1 MAQPYDGATTL
12 LSEGADAVRTVY
24 HEQFAKMISRFG
36 KKTNR
41 LFKFSKKRIDGNGL
55 DVQVMDRNL
64 YGART
69 GTDINADFH
78 TARAFSAD
86 KYTVTL
92 SETPGSNHFRRVALS
107 LQVSHLDL
115 KRRMNS
121 KASAIDW
128 AEELTSQSM
137 QNIAE
142 HVALRRHLDST
153 AKIAT
158 INGTPK
164 DNANRLFSSCAA
176 AGTAGSGNRFPVDGG
191 SIAGLQAGMV
201 LNIYNGAAIVSAST
215 GENQFQVTDY
225 NPRDKSVGVS
235 TVTSG
240 NLEGN
245 HTTAF
250 TGLADNYDL
259 FLSGEKDANILSLG
273 HWFSTPTASESFF
286 GKDRTQGINRY
297 LLPHVSGPTSNATF
311 SKSHIDD
318 LAIEM
323 GYIEEDP
330 EGGYVALT
338 TPELEQRYRNE
349 IGENVIIQFPTDE
362 GTKKL
367 FANYGFE
374 GSVYRHP
381 TIGRIVLQADPFAPV
396 EKVRFLKIGDWEQ
409 LCAPTTGGENGWE
422 WLPGDINGWYRMAS
436 STAGN
441 GNTTTYRMDG
451 LMLMCDICL
460 APRRQAQIINVT
472 HT

>member
-1 MAQPYDGATTL
+1 MALPYDGATTL
-12 LSEGADAVRTVY
+12 LSELSDAIRQVY
-24 HEQFAKMISRFG
+24 HSNFNDMIPRFG
-36 KKTNR
+36 NKTNR
-41 LFKFSKKRIDGNGL
+41 LFKFSKKRIDGDGINI
-55 DVQVMDRNL
+55 QVKDRNL

-78 TARAFSAD
+78 TARTFSAD
-86 KYTVTL
+86 FYKATL
-92 SETPGSNHFRRVALS
+92 SETPASNHFRRVALS
-107 LQVSHLDL
+107 LQITHLDM

-121 KASAIDW
+121 EASAVDYKSELV
-128 AEELTSQSM
+128 AESM
-137 QNIAE
+137 KNIGE
-142 HVALRRHLDST
+142 HIALRRHLDST

-158 INGTPK
+158 INGTPAA
-164 DNANRLFSSCAA
+164 NNNRLFASCSA

-201 LNIYNGAAIVSAST
+201 LNIYNSTLQIAAST
-215 GENQFQVTDY
+215 GETQFQVTDY
-225 NPRDKSVGVS
+225 NPRDLSVGVS
-235 TVTSG
+235 TVTAG
-240 NLEGN
+240 QLEGN

-259 FLSGEKDANILSLG
+259 YLSGEKDANILSLG
-273 HWFSTPTASESFF
+273 HWFSTPSTGDSFF
-286 GKDRTQGINRY
+286 GKDRTNPTNRY
-297 LLPHVSGPTSNATF
+297 LLPHVSGPTSNTTF
-311 SKSHIDD
+311 SVTHIDN

-338 TPELEQRYRNE
+338 TPELEQRYRNQ
-349 IGENVIIQFPTDE
+349 IGADTIIQFPTDE

-381 TIGRIVLQADPFAPV
+381 TIGRIVLQADPFAPT
-396 EKVRFLKIGDWEQ
+396 EKVRFLKIGDWET
-409 LCAPTTGGENGWE
+409 LSAPGSGGENGWE
-422 WLPGDINGWYRMAS
+422 WLPGDVNGWYRMAS
-436 STAGN
+436 TTAGN

-451 LMLMCDICL
+451 MLLMCDICH

>member
-12 LSEGADAVRTVY
+12 LSDLGDAVRQVY
-24 HEQFAKMISRFG
+24 HEKFVSMIPRFG

-41 LFKFSKKRIDGNGL
+41 LFKFSKRRLDGDGVNI
-55 DVQVMDRNL
+55 QVMDRNL

-86 KYTVTL
+86 SYKVTL

-121 KASAIDW
+121 DASAVDFK
-128 AEELTSQSM
+128 EELVSQSM
-137 QNIAE
+137 KNIAE
-142 HVALRRHLDST
+142 HIALRRHLDST

-158 INGTPK
+158 INGTPARN
-164 DNANRLFSSCAA
+164 DNRLFASC
-176 AGTAGSGNRFPVDGG
+176 TAIDNPTTQGARFPVDGG
-191 SIAGLQAGMV
+191 SIAGLQPGMV
-201 LNIYNGAAIVSAST
+201 LHSYT
-215 GENQFQVTDY
+215 GTTQDYTLQVTDY
-225 NPRDKSVGVS
+225 NPRDLSVGVYGVNTATDPLNGS
-235 TVTSG
+235 TAV
-240 NLEGN
+240 NI
-245 HTTAF
+245 
-250 TGLADNYDL
+250 TGLADNDNLY
-259 FLSGEKDANILSLG
+259 LSGEKDANILSLG
-273 HWFSTPTASESFF
+273 HWFSTPSTGDSFF
-286 GKDRTQGINRY
+286 GKDRTDPINRY
-297 LLPHVSGPTSNATF
+297 LLPHVSGPSSNAQLSVT
-311 SKSHIDD
+311 HIDN

-338 TPELEQRYRNE
+338 TPELEQRYRNQ
-349 IGENVIIQFPTDE
+349 IGADVVIQFPTDE

-381 TIGRIVLQADPFAPV
+381 TIGRIVLQSDPFAPT
-396 EKVRFLKIGDWEQ
+396 EKIRFLKIGDWES
-409 LCAPTTGGENGWE
+409 LCAPTTGGEFGWE
-422 WLPGDINGWYRMAS
+422 WLPGDVNGWYRMAS

-451 LMLMCDICL
+451 MLLMCDICL
-460 APRRQAQIINVT
+460 RPRQQAQIVNVT